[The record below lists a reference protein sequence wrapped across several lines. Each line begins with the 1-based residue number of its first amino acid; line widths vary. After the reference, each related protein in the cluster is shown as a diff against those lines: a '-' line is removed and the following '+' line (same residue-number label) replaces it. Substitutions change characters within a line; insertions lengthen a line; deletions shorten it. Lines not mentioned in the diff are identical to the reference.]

1 MKINTT
7 IFLTIISFFYSV
19 LLMIAYFS
27 KDKIKTLENKVY
39 SKLIII
45 NFIGIILELFC
56 TIFAGYAKDY
66 LVFYTIL
73 NKLFLVELTIWCS
86 VFSVYVFLISSK
98 KEKNELKSYLKKV
111 SIFHIVIDVI
121 TMFLIF
127 VLPVQ
132 FNIND
137 LGYVMYSYGPS
148 VNIVF
153 ISSTLYIILMFTCL
167 IRNFKNIKNKKYLP
181 IYVYMV
187 IGVLVGIVQKLHPEI
202 LAFTSMEAFITVIMY
217 FTIEN
222 PDKKLLEEIHMSK
235 KIADAANEDK
245 SMLIYNMMNEVK
257 SIASDINKSSEV
269 ILNSNNLEENRFFAR
284 EIISSNN
291 KLYGM
296 ANNIY
301 NIDVIDDINV
311 KTVKN
316 KYNIKLLLKE
326 VISKNKELFEDKDI
340 SFRFNIDSNLPNTLY
355 GDSINLKNV
364 LNTII
369 GNSYKYT
376 DKGYVELSVNAIFKK
391 DIVRLIIKIEDSG
404 IGIKAE
410 DLEKCLNKNTKD
422 QNSLYGARKTINIMG
437 GNLLISSEYNKGTIV
452 TIILDQ
458 KIYTNNKDNYDNYVN
473 NKKILI
479 IDDNNSGIKLISKI
493 LDKHNILYDS
503 SNLGKEALDRIRKG
517 EKYDLILLD
526 EDMPYMNGISVM
538 NKLNKIKG
546 FDTKVILLTK
556 NSNIIYD
563 DIYKDSGFS
572 DYIIKPINKD
582 DLMNKINK
590 YLKQTF
596 IF

>member
-1 MKINTT
+1 MQIRITLL
-7 IFLTIISFFYSV
+7 IVSFIYIMLTSIV
-19 LLMIAYFS
+19 YFS
-27 KDKIKTLENKVY
+27 KNRINNSENAVYEKLLSITPIGLLLEIGCNVTAIYKMNDLV
-39 SKLIII
+39 SSIISR
-45 NFIGIILELFC
+45 L
-56 TIFAGYAKDY
+56 Y
-66 LVFYTIL
+66 
-73 NKLFLVELTIWCS
+73 
-86 VFSVYVFLISSK
+86 
-98 KEKNELKSYLKKV
+98 
-111 SIFHIVIDVI
+111 
-121 TMFLIF
+121 LIF
-127 VLPVQ
+127 ILVWLTT
-132 FNIND
+132 F
-137 LGYVMYSYGPS
+137 
-148 VNIVF
+148 
-153 ISSTLYIILMFTCL
+153 TLYILTITKYKGDKLTEYKNSKIRKSIIIGSIFSILLL
-167 IRNFKNIKNKKYLP
+167 IFLPIDFVLEKNSAYLGGMGIVFLLAITFLLIILDFILFIKYFKNMTFREKVPMLLLLLL
-181 IYVYMV
+181 
-187 IGVLVGIVQKLHPEI
+187 IGGLLLVNNIAPEI
-202 LAFTSMEAFITVIMY
+202 QIISSSFALITVIMY

-291 KLYGM
+291 KLYSM

-316 KYNIKLLLKE
+316 KYNIKLLLKG
-326 VISKNKELFEDKDI
+326 VISKNRELFEDKDI

-479 IDDNNSGIKLISKI
+479 IDDNNSSIKLISKI

-517 EKYDLILLD
+517 DKYDLILLD

-563 DIYKDSGFS
+563 DIYKDSGFC
-572 DYIIKPINKD
+572 DYIIKPIDKD

-590 YLKQTF
+590 YLK
-596 IF
+596 

>member
-19 LLMIAYFS
+19 LLMIVYFS

-98 KEKNELKSYLKKV
+98 KEKNELKTYLKKV

-291 KLYGM
+291 KLYSM

-479 IDDNNSGIKLISKI
+479 IDDNNSSIKLISKI

-517 EKYDLILLD
+517 DKYDLILLD

-538 NKLNKIKG
+538 NKFSKIKG

-572 DYIIKPINKD
+572 DYIIKPIDKD

-590 YLKQTF
+590 YLK
-596 IF
+596 

>member
-1 MKINTT
+1 MQIRITLLIVSFIYT
-7 IFLTIISFFYSV
+7 MLTSIV
-19 LLMIAYFS
+19 YFS
-27 KDKIKTLENKVY
+27 KNRINNSENAVYEKLLSITPIGLLLEIGCNVTAIYKMNDLVSSIISRLYLIFILVWLTTFTLYILTITKYKGDKLTEYKN
-39 SKLIII
+39 SKIRKNIII
-45 NFIGIILELFC
+45 G
-56 TIFAGYAKDY
+56 
-66 LVFYTIL
+66 
-73 NKLFLVELTIWCS
+73 S
-86 VFSVYVFLISSK
+86 
-98 KEKNELKSYLKKV
+98 
-111 SIFHIVIDVI
+111 
-121 TMFLIF
+121 
-127 VLPVQ
+127 
-132 FNIND
+132 
-137 LGYVMYSYGPS
+137 
-148 VNIVF
+148 
-153 ISSTLYIILMFTCL
+153 ISSTLLLIFLPIDFILEKNLAYLGGIGIVFLLAITFLLIILDFIL
-167 IRNFKNIKNKKYLP
+167 FIKYFKNMTFREKVPMLLLLLL
-181 IYVYMV
+181 
-187 IGVLVGIVQKLHPEI
+187 IGGLLLVNNIAPEI
-202 LAFTSMEAFITVIMY
+202 QIISSSFALITVIMY

-222 PDKKLLEEIHMSK
+222 PDKKLLEEIHTSK

-291 KLYGM
+291 KLYSM

-364 LNTII
+364 LNTIM

-410 DLEKCLNKNTKD
+410 DLDKCLNKNTKD

-479 IDDNNSGIKLISKI
+479 IDDNNSSIKLISKI

-517 EKYDLILLD
+517 DKYDLILLD
-526 EDMPYMNGISVM
+526 EDMPYMNGINVM

-590 YLKQTF
+590 YLK
-596 IF
+596 

>member
-1 MKINTT
+1 MQIRITLLIVSFIYT
-7 IFLTIISFFYSV
+7 MLTSIV
-19 LLMIAYFS
+19 YFS
-27 KDKIKTLENKVY
+27 KNRINNSENAVYEKLLSITPIGLLLEIGCNVTAIYKMNDLV
-39 SKLIII
+39 SSIISR
-45 NFIGIILELFC
+45 L
-56 TIFAGYAKDY
+56 Y
-66 LVFYTIL
+66 
-73 NKLFLVELTIWCS
+73 
-86 VFSVYVFLISSK
+86 
-98 KEKNELKSYLKKV
+98 
-111 SIFHIVIDVI
+111 
-121 TMFLIF
+121 LIF
-127 VLPVQ
+127 ILVWLTT
-132 FNIND
+132 F
-137 LGYVMYSYGPS
+137 
-148 VNIVF
+148 
-153 ISSTLYIILMFTCL
+153 TLYILTITKYKGDKLTEYKNSKIRKSIIIGSIFSILLFIFLPIDFVLEKNSAYLGGMGIVFLLAITFLL
-167 IRNFKNIKNKKYLP
+167 IILDFILFIKYFKNMTFREKVPMLLLLLL
-181 IYVYMV
+181 
-187 IGVLVGIVQKLHPEI
+187 IGGLLLVNNIAPEI
-202 LAFTSMEAFITVIMY
+202 QIISSSFALITVIMY

-291 KLYGM
+291 KLYSM

-316 KYNIKLLLKE
+316 KYNIKLLLKG
-326 VISKNKELFEDKDI
+326 VISKNRELFEDKDI

-479 IDDNNSGIKLISKI
+479 IDDNNSSIKLISKI

-517 EKYDLILLD
+517 DKYDLILLD

-572 DYIIKPINKD
+572 DYIIKPIDKD

-590 YLKQTF
+590 YLK
-596 IF
+596 

>member
-1 MKINTT
+1 MQIRITLLIVSFIYT
-7 IFLTIISFFYSV
+7 MLTSIV
-19 LLMIAYFS
+19 YFS
-27 KDKIKTLENKVY
+27 KNRINNSENAVYEKLLSITPIGLLLEIGCNVTAIYKMNDLVSSIISRLYLIFILVWLTTFTLYILTITKYKGNKLTEYKNSKIRK
-39 SKLIII
+39 SIII
-45 NFIGIILELFC
+45 G
-56 TIFAGYAKDY
+56 
-66 LVFYTIL
+66 
-73 NKLFLVELTIWCS
+73 S
-86 VFSVYVFLISSK
+86 
-98 KEKNELKSYLKKV
+98 
-111 SIFHIVIDVI
+111 
-121 TMFLIF
+121 
-127 VLPVQ
+127 
-132 FNIND
+132 
-137 LGYVMYSYGPS
+137 
-148 VNIVF
+148 
-153 ISSTLYIILMFTCL
+153 ISSTLLLIFLPIDFILEKNSAYLGGMGIVFLLAITFLLIILDFIL
-167 IRNFKNIKNKKYLP
+167 FIKYFKNMTFREKVPMLLLLLL
-181 IYVYMV
+181 
-187 IGVLVGIVQKLHPEI
+187 IGGLLLVNNIAPEI
-202 LAFTSMEAFITVIMY
+202 QIISSSFALITVIMY

-291 KLYGM
+291 KLYSM

-326 VISKNKELFEDKDI
+326 VINKNKELFEDKDI
-340 SFRFNIDSNLPNTLY
+340 SFRFNIDSNLPNILY
-355 GDSINLKNV
+355 GDSINLKNI

-410 DLEKCLNKNTKD
+410 DLDKCLNKNTKD

-479 IDDNNSGIKLISKI
+479 IDDNNSSIKLISKI
-493 LDKHNILYDS
+493 LDKHNILHDS

-517 EKYDLILLD
+517 DKYDLILLD
-526 EDMPYMNGISVM
+526 EDMPYMNGINVM
-538 NKLNKIKG
+538 NKFSKIKG

-572 DYIIKPINKD
+572 DYIIKPIDKD

-590 YLKQTF
+590 YLK
-596 IF
+596 

>member
-167 IRNFKNIKNKKYLP
+167 IRNFKNIKSKKYLP

-222 PDKKLLEEIHMSK
+222 PDKKLLEEIHTSK

-291 KLYGM
+291 KLYSM

-410 DLEKCLNKNTKD
+410 DLDKCLNKNTKD

-458 KIYTNNKDNYDNYVN
+458 KIYTDSNKDNYDNYVN

-479 IDDNNSGIKLISKI
+479 IDDNNSSTKIISKI

-517 EKYDLILLD
+517 DKYDLILLD

-572 DYIIKPINKD
+572 DYIIKPIDKD

-590 YLKQTF
+590 YLK
-596 IF
+596 

>member
-19 LLMIAYFS
+19 LLMIVYFS

-111 SIFHIVIDVI
+111 SVFHIVIDVI

-222 PDKKLLEEIHMSK
+222 PDKKLLEEIHTSK

-291 KLYGM
+291 KLYSM

-410 DLEKCLNKNTKD
+410 DLDKCLNKNTKD

-458 KIYTNNKDNYDNYVN
+458 KIYTDSNKDNYDNYVN

-479 IDDNNSGIKLISKI
+479 IDDNNSSTKIISKI

-517 EKYDLILLD
+517 DKYDLILLD
-526 EDMPYMNGISVM
+526 EDMPYINGISVM

-572 DYIIKPINKD
+572 DYIIKPIDKD

-590 YLKQTF
+590 YLK
-596 IF
+596 

>member
-1 MKINTT
+1 MQIRITLL
-7 IFLTIISFFYSV
+7 IVSFIYIMLTSIV
-19 LLMIAYFS
+19 YFS
-27 KDKIKTLENKVY
+27 KNRINNSENAVYEKLLSITPIGLLLEIGCNVTAIYKMNDLV
-39 SKLIII
+39 SSIISR
-45 NFIGIILELFC
+45 L
-56 TIFAGYAKDY
+56 Y
-66 LVFYTIL
+66 
-73 NKLFLVELTIWCS
+73 
-86 VFSVYVFLISSK
+86 
-98 KEKNELKSYLKKV
+98 
-111 SIFHIVIDVI
+111 
-121 TMFLIF
+121 LIF
-127 VLPVQ
+127 ILVWLTT
-132 FNIND
+132 F
-137 LGYVMYSYGPS
+137 
-148 VNIVF
+148 
-153 ISSTLYIILMFTCL
+153 TLYILTITKYKGDKLTEYKNSKIRKSIIIGSIFSILLL
-167 IRNFKNIKNKKYLP
+167 IFLPIDFVLEKNSAYLGGIGIVFLLAITFLLIILDFILFIKYFKNMTFREKVPMLLLLLL
-181 IYVYMV
+181 
-187 IGVLVGIVQKLHPEI
+187 IGGLLLVNNIAPEI
-202 LAFTSMEAFITVIMY
+202 QIISSSFALITVIMY

-235 KIADAANEDK
+235 KIADSANEDK

-291 KLYGM
+291 KLYSM

-410 DLEKCLNKNTKD
+410 DLDKCLNKNTKD
-422 QNSLYGARKTINIMG
+422 QNGLYGARKTINIMG

-517 EKYDLILLD
+517 DKYDLILLD

-538 NKLNKIKG
+538 NKFSKIKG

-590 YLKQTF
+590 YL
-596 IF
+596 

>member
-1 MKINTT
+1 M
-7 IFLTIISFFYSV
+7 
-19 LLMIAYFS
+19 
-27 KDKIKTLENKVY
+27 
-39 SKLIII
+39 
-45 NFIGIILELFC
+45 ELFC

-167 IRNFKNIKNKKYLP
+167 IRNFKNIKSKKYLP

-222 PDKKLLEEIHMSK
+222 PDKKLLEEIHTSK

-291 KLYGM
+291 KLYSM

-410 DLEKCLNKNTKD
+410 DLDKCLNKNTKD

-479 IDDNNSGIKLISKI
+479 IDDNNSSIKLISKI

-517 EKYDLILLD
+517 DKYDLILLD

-538 NKLNKIKG
+538 NKFSKIKG

-572 DYIIKPINKD
+572 DYIIKPIDKD

-590 YLKQTF
+590 YL
-596 IF
+596 

>member
-222 PDKKLLEEIHMSK
+222 PDKKLLEEIHTSK
-235 KIADAANEDK
+235 KLADAANEDK

-291 KLYGM
+291 KLYSM

-316 KYNIKLLLKE
+316 KYNIKLLLKG

-391 DIVRLIIKIEDSG
+391 DVVRLIIKIEDSG

-410 DLEKCLNKNTKD
+410 DLDKCLNKNTKD

-452 TIILDQ
+452 TIILEQ

-479 IDDNNSGIKLISKI
+479 IDDNNSSTKIISKI
-493 LDKHNILYDS
+493 LDKHNILYNS

-517 EKYDLILLD
+517 DKYDLILLD
-526 EDMPYMNGISVM
+526 EDMPYMNGISIM
-538 NKLNKIKG
+538 NKFSKIKG

-572 DYIIKPINKD
+572 DYIIKPIDKD

-590 YLKQTF
+590 YLK
-596 IF
+596 

>member
-1 MKINTT
+1 MQIRITLL
-7 IFLTIISFFYSV
+7 IVSFIYIMLTSIV
-19 LLMIAYFS
+19 YFS
-27 KDKIKTLENKVY
+27 KNRINNSENAVYEKLLSITPIGLLLEIGCNVTAIYKMNDLV
-39 SKLIII
+39 SSIISR
-45 NFIGIILELFC
+45 L
-56 TIFAGYAKDY
+56 Y
-66 LVFYTIL
+66 
-73 NKLFLVELTIWCS
+73 
-86 VFSVYVFLISSK
+86 
-98 KEKNELKSYLKKV
+98 
-111 SIFHIVIDVI
+111 
-121 TMFLIF
+121 LIF
-127 VLPVQ
+127 ILVWLTT
-132 FNIND
+132 F
-137 LGYVMYSYGPS
+137 
-148 VNIVF
+148 
-153 ISSTLYIILMFTCL
+153 TLYILTITKYKGDKLTEYKNSKIRKSIIIGSIFSILLL
-167 IRNFKNIKNKKYLP
+167 IFLPIDFVLEKNSAYLGGIGIVFLLAITFLLIILDFILFIKYFKNMTFREKVPMLLLLLL
-181 IYVYMV
+181 
-187 IGVLVGIVQKLHPEI
+187 IGGLLLVNNIAPEI
-202 LAFTSMEAFITVIMY
+202 QIISSSFALITVIMY

-291 KLYGM
+291 KLYSM

-316 KYNIKLLLKE
+316 KYNIKLLLKG

-391 DIVRLIIKIEDSG
+391 DVVRLIIKIEDSG

-410 DLEKCLNKNTKD
+410 DLDKCLNKNTKD

-458 KIYTNNKDNYDNYVN
+458 KIYTNNNKDNYDNYVN

-479 IDDNNSGIKLISKI
+479 IDDNNSSIKLISKI

-517 EKYDLILLD
+517 DKYDLILLD

-538 NKLNKIKG
+538 NKFSKIKG
-546 FDTKVILLTK
+546 FGTKVILLTK

-572 DYIIKPINKD
+572 DYIIKPIDKD

-590 YLKQTF
+590 YLK
-596 IF
+596 

>member
-167 IRNFKNIKNKKYLP
+167 IRNFKNIKSKKYLP

-222 PDKKLLEEIHMSK
+222 PDKKLLEEIHTSK

-291 KLYGM
+291 KLYSM

-316 KYNIKLLLKE
+316 KYNIKLLLKG

-391 DIVRLIIKIEDSG
+391 DVVRLIIKIEDSG

-410 DLEKCLNKNTKD
+410 DLDKCLNKNTKD

-452 TIILDQ
+452 TIILEQ

-479 IDDNNSGIKLISKI
+479 IDDNNSSTKIISKI
-493 LDKHNILYDS
+493 LDKHNILYNS

-517 EKYDLILLD
+517 DKYDLILLD
-526 EDMPYMNGISVM
+526 EDMPYMNGISIM
-538 NKLNKIKG
+538 NKFSKIKG

-572 DYIIKPINKD
+572 DYIIKPIDKD

-590 YLKQTF
+590 YLK
-596 IF
+596 

>member
-1 MKINTT
+1 MQIRITLL
-7 IFLTIISFFYSV
+7 IVSFIYIMLTSIV
-19 LLMIAYFS
+19 YFS
-27 KDKIKTLENKVY
+27 KNRINNSENAVYEKLLSITPIGLLLEIGCNVTAIYKMNDLV
-39 SKLIII
+39 SSIISR
-45 NFIGIILELFC
+45 L
-56 TIFAGYAKDY
+56 Y
-66 LVFYTIL
+66 
-73 NKLFLVELTIWCS
+73 
-86 VFSVYVFLISSK
+86 
-98 KEKNELKSYLKKV
+98 
-111 SIFHIVIDVI
+111 
-121 TMFLIF
+121 LIF
-127 VLPVQ
+127 ILVWLTT
-132 FNIND
+132 F
-137 LGYVMYSYGPS
+137 
-148 VNIVF
+148 
-153 ISSTLYIILMFTCL
+153 TLYILTITKYKGDKLTEYKNSKIRKSIIIGSIFSILLL
-167 IRNFKNIKNKKYLP
+167 IFLPIDFVLEKNSAYLGGIGIVFLLAITFLLIILDFILFIKYFKNMTFREKVPMLLLLLL
-181 IYVYMV
+181 
-187 IGVLVGIVQKLHPEI
+187 IGGLLLVNNIAPEI
-202 LAFTSMEAFITVIMY
+202 QIISSSFALITVIMY

-291 KLYGM
+291 KLYSM

-410 DLEKCLNKNTKD
+410 DLDKCLNKNTKD
-422 QNSLYGARKTINIMG
+422 QNGLYGARKTINIMG

-517 EKYDLILLD
+517 DKYDLILLD

-538 NKLNKIKG
+538 NKFSKIKG

-572 DYIIKPINKD
+572 DYIIKPIDKD

-590 YLKQTF
+590 YLK
-596 IF
+596 